1 MAKTLSKDK
10 AQFLSGS
17 TTLPRLV
24 QEYAYYVGLHSQAET
39 SLLWSI
45 RNGTKDIQQENI
57 NRAIWAAQAAM
68 TAARCLGLSEEFIS
82 NALLSRANTNDTE
95 EA

>member
-10 AQFLSGS
+10 AQ
-17 TTLPRLV
+17 LV

-39 SLLWSI
+39 YLLWSI
-45 RNGTKDIQQENI
+45 SDAFRYADGINNGAKDIQQENI
-57 NRAIWAAQAAM
+57 NRARWAAQAAM
-68 TAARCLGLSEEFIS
+68 TAARCLGLSEDFIS
-82 NALLSRANTNDTE
+82 NALLSRANTNDTD

>member
-10 AQFLSGS
+10 AQ
-17 TTLPRLV
+17 LV

-39 SLLWSI
+39 YLLFST
-45 RNGTKDIQQENI
+45 RANSSYTKDRADSSYTKENI
-57 NRAIWAAQAAM
+57 IYAKECADRAM
-68 TAARCLGLSEEFIS
+68 TAARCLGLSEDFIS
-82 NALLSRANTNDTE
+82 NALLNRANANDTE

>member
-10 AQFLSGS
+10 AQ
-17 TTLPRLV
+17 LV

-39 SLLWSI
+39 YVLFSI
-45 RNGTKDIQQENI
+45 RADKERYIAAESSYTKDNI
-57 NRAIWAAQAAM
+57 IYAKECAERAL

-82 NALLSRANTNDTE
+82 NALLNRANANGTE

>member
-10 AQFLSGS
+10 SQ
-17 TTLPRLV
+17 LV
-24 QEYAYYVGLHSQAET
+24 QEYAYYVRLHSQAEIY
-39 SLLWSI
+39 LLWSI
-45 RNGTKDIQQENI
+45 SNGTKAIQQENI

-68 TAARCLGLSEEFIS
+68 TAARCLGLSETFIDDT
-82 NALLSRANTNDTE
+82 LLSRSKMNGTD

>member
-10 AQFLSGS
+10 SQ
-17 TTLPRLV
+17 LV

-39 SLLWSI
+39 YVLFSTRADSSY
-45 RNGTKDIQQENI
+45 TKENI
-57 NRAIWAAQAAM
+57 IYAKECAERAL
-68 TAARCLGLSEEFIS
+68 TAARCLGLSKEFIS
-82 NALLSRANTNDTE
+82 NALLSRASTNDTD